1 MPDYNKGAILMTGSK
16 HTDSSGRYSGSF
28 SKLFI
33 LPISGSQID
42 QEKSSQA
49 IFERIE
55 FGLHAV
61 GGTSTIYNVV
71 GSTTSPIAI
80 NAGTY
85 LEGPIAQL
93 KLASGSCLAY
103 KNQ

>member
-1 MPDYNKGAILMTGSK
+1 MSDYNVGAILMTGSK

-28 SKLFI
+28 SKI
-33 LPISGSQID
+33 LVLNLSGSSID
-42 QEKSSQA
+42 SNQQA

>member
-1 MPDYNKGAILMTGSK
+1 MSDYNVGAILMTGSK

-28 SKLFI
+28 SRI
-33 LPISGSQID
+33 LVLNLSGSSID
-42 QEKSSQA
+42 SNQQA
-49 IFERIE
+49 ILERIE

-61 GGTSTIYNVV
+61 GGDSIIYNVV